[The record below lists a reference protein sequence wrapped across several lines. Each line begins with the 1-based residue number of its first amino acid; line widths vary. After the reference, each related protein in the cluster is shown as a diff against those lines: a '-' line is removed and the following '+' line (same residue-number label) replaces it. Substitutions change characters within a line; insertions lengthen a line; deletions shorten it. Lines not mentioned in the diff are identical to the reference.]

1 MEVLYHSRRDD
12 AHHNVYVHRSEE
24 DTSVTDNNQVDRM
37 FIQEES
43 FNQLQRSHMQYIH
56 LGVLQVRIQ
65 ILHRQEQGTM
75 ALVVFQ
81 DNRWLGDQ
89 AILATMEVD
98 LTRGSQLVY
107 VIPDLMLTINDFFRN
122 IQVSILTRGI
132 SLSFNNYKAATSA
145 RAIQYNT
152 RDEVQSDEESFHTL
166 AVLIEKAPG
175 VLAYEDD
182 YESLYDGQLTNEVT
196 TNEEYPFILVC
207 KLSVNAVL
215 PQQKTLGV
223 AGFDLVTPNAS
234 TGAKKPKTSKDPLK
248 GWWDTLCEPSG
259 AISPRA
265 TILQSMKT
273 TPENSD
279 NDLFEQIQYMA
290 SITLPHQEPIWDS
303 ADEMTDEWINSFA
316 SKGDGVHLSLLLL
329 DLRWIIQA

>member
-1 MEVLYHSRRDD
+1 MDGR
-12 AHHNVYVHRSEE
+12 
-24 DTSVTDNNQVDRM
+24 
-37 FIQEES
+37 
-43 FNQLQRSHMQYIH
+43 
-56 LGVLQVRIQ
+56 
-65 ILHRQEQGTM
+65 
-75 ALVVFQ
+75 
-81 DNRWLGDQ
+81 
-89 AILATMEVD
+89 
-98 LTRGSQLVY
+98 
-107 VIPDLMLTINDFFRN
+107 
-122 IQVSILTRGI
+122 I

-152 RDEVQSDEESFHTL
+152 RDKVQSDEESFHTL

-182 YESLYDGQLTNEVT
+182 YESLFDGQLTNEVT
-196 TNEEYPFILVC
+196 TNEEYPFILGNLEQDHV
-207 KLSVNAVL
+207 
-215 PQQKTLGV
+215 
-223 AGFDLVTPNAS
+223 
-234 TGAKKPKTSKDPLK
+234 
-248 GWWDTLCEPSG
+248 G

-265 TILQSMKT
+265 TVLQSMKT

-303 ADEMTDEWINSFA
+303 ADETTDEWINSFA